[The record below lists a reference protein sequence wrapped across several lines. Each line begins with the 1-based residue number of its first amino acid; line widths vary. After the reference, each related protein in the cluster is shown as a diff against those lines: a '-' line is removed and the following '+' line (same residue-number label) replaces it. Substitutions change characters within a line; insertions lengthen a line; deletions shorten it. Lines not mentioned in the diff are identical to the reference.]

1 MRAISTPMSCRAR
14 FSPPRLTGE
23 AFKAGASA
31 ADAPFGA
38 VSSTRPR
45 CPKGVN
51 AVKSPELLAHR
62 HRDEQQG
69 FTLIE
74 LMVVVLIIAI
84 LIAIAIPTFLG
95 ARKRAQ
101 DRATQSDL
109 RNALTNE
116 QVAYTDNQAYDPVAA
131 NMKVLDPSLDWG
143 GKITIVVGD
152 ASVGTNDMVCVSEAS
167 KSGTTFSLAHIA
179 LGPATGYYYG
189 KVACPAATE
198 ANFSSLGA

>member
-1 MRAISTPMSCRAR
+1 
-14 FSPPRLTGE
+14 
-23 AFKAGASA
+23 
-31 ADAPFGA
+31 
-38 VSSTRPR
+38 
-45 CPKGVN
+45 
-51 AVKSPELLAHR
+51 VKSPELLAHR

-95 ARKRAQ
+95 ARTRAQ

-116 QVAYTDNQAYDPVAA
+116 QVAYTDNQAYEPIAA
-131 NMKVLDPSLDWG
+131 NMKAMEPSLDWG
-143 GKITIVVGD
+143 GKLTIVVGD
-152 ASVGTNDMVCVSEAS
+152 ASIGTSDMVCVSEAS

-198 ANFSSLGA
+198 ANFSGLGTAW

>member
-1 MRAISTPMSCRAR
+1 MRAISTPMSRRAR
-14 FSPPRLTGE
+14 FSPPHLTRE

-45 CPKGVN
+45 CLKGVN

-62 HRDEQQG
+62 HRDDQQG

-116 QVAYTDNQAYDPVAA
+116 QVYYTDAQQYTTDGTQ
-131 NMKVLDPSLDWG
+131 LTSIEPSL
-143 GKITIVVGD
+143 TY
-152 ASVGTNDMVCVSEAS
+152 AAAVSS
-167 KSGTTFSLAHIA
+167 TDPRT
-179 LGPATGYYYG
+179 
-189 KVACPAATE
+189 V
-198 ANFSSLGA
+198 